1 MNKQLFTFWLICL
14 LPSTLLAQVPT
25 PQWRPVYHFTPA
37 KNWTNDPNGLIY
49 LNGVYHLY
57 YQHNPFENKWGHM
70 SWGHARS
77 RDLLYWH
84 HLPIAI
90 RERIDREKGDTTW
103 IFSGSAVWDKDN
115 TSGFCKDGGCLVA
128 IYTADQPNLKKE
140 SQYIAYSNDGGH
152 TYTNYAGNPV
162 IDLNKHDF
170 RDPNVFWYAPSK
182 QWIMAVAM
190 PAEHQVRIY
199 GSPDLKRW
207 TLLSEFGPQG
217 YTSAYWECPSLIE
230 LPVKGQPGKTKWL
243 LMNSAA
249 GGPRG
254 VFMQYYI
261 GEFDGKSFV
270 SDAPADK
277 ILPVDYGDCL
287 YAAIPWNNMP
297 GNEKVLI
304 GWMMPGKQKTYPWTG
319 QMSISRDMSVEKTA
333 DGYRLLQEP
342 ASISKKALPA
352 DRLTVTKDRK
362 VSGETAIGG
371 AHGNAYWLDAEL
383 DPGTAT
389 AAGFRIAQGKDA
401 QGKTVTGTVI
411 AYDKA
416 THSVYVDRGRSRRS
430 GPLPEKARQT
440 MELSGPV
447 SRLRLQVLLDK
458 SSLEV
463 FVGDGEKVLTCYIY
477 PDEGATGCSAF
488 ADGGTATIR
497 QLKVWDLS
505 K

>member
-1 MNKQLFTFWLICL
+1 MKQIFFILGL
-14 LPSTLLAQVPT
+14 LTAAGITKQTMAQTARTDESPT
-25 PQWRPVYHFTPA
+25 PQWRPVYHFTPE
-37 KNWTNDPNGLIY
+37 KNWTNDPNGPIW
-49 LNGVYHLY
+49 LNGEYLLY
-57 YQHNPFENKWGHM
+57 NQQNPFENKWGHM

-77 RDLLYWH
+77 RDLLYWD

-90 RERIDREKGDTTW
+90 PEQIDRGKGDTTW

-170 RDPNVFWYAPSK
+170 RDPNVFWHTASK
-182 QWIMAVAM
+182 QWIMTVAL
-190 PAEHQVRIY
+190 PAEHKVRFY
-199 GSPDLKRW
+199 GSPNLKQW

-230 LPVKGQPGKTKWL
+230 LPVKGQKGKTKWV

-254 VFMQYYI
+254 VFMQYYV
-261 GEFDGKSFV
+261 GDFDGKTFIN
-270 SDAPADK
+270 DAAADK
-277 ILPVDYGDCL
+277 ILSVDDGDCL

-297 GNEKVLI
+297 NDQKVLI
-304 GWMMPGKQKTYPWTG
+304 GWMVPGKQKTAPWTG
-319 QMSISRDMSVEKTA
+319 QMSISRDMSVEKTP
-333 DGYRLLQEP
+333 DGYRLLQQP
-342 ASISKKALPA
+342 AAISEKALPA
-352 DRLTVTKDRK
+352 DRLTEIKDRK
-362 VSGETAIGG
+362 VSGETTIDAG
-371 AHGNAYWLDAEL
+371 HGNAYWLDIDLE
-383 DPGTAT
+383 PGTASVT
-389 AAGFRIAQGKDA
+389 GLRIAQAKDA
-401 QGKTVTGTVI
+401 QGKTLSETII

-416 THSVYVDRGRSRRS
+416 THSVYVDRNQKRLSA
-430 GPLPEKARQT
+430 PLP
-440 MELSGPV
+440 GPV
-447 SRLRLQVLLDK
+447 VNLRLKVLLDK

-477 PDEGATGCSAF
+477 PDKNATGCSAF
-488 ADGGTATIR
+488 AEGGSATIR
-497 QLKVWDLS
+497 QLKIWDLS

>member
-1 MNKQLFTFWLICL
+1 MKQIIFILGL
-14 LPSTLLAQVPT
+14 LTIAGTTQQIKAQTEETPT
-25 PQWRPVYHFTPA
+25 PQWRPVYHFTPET
-37 KNWTNDPNGLIY
+37 NWTNDPNGPIW
-49 LNGVYHLY
+49 LNGEYLLY
-57 YQHNPFENKWGHM
+57 NQQNPFENKWGHM

-77 RDLLYWH
+77 HDLLHWDR
-84 HLPIAI
+84 LPIAI
-90 RERIDREKGDTTW
+90 PEQIDREKGDTTW

-152 TYTNYAGNPV
+152 TYTNYTGNPV

-170 RDPNVFWYAPSK
+170 RDPNVFWYAASK
-182 QWIMAVAM
+182 QWIMTVAL
-190 PAEHQVRIY
+190 PAEHKVRFY
-199 GSPDLKRW
+199 GSANLKQW
-207 TLLSEFGPQG
+207 NLLSEFGPQG

-230 LPVKGQPGKTKWL
+230 LPVKGKPGETKWM

-261 GEFDGKSFV
+261 GDFDGKKFV
-270 SDAPADK
+270 NDAPADK
-277 ILPVDYGDCL
+277 IQPVDYGDCL

-297 GNEKVLI
+297 DNQKVLI
-304 GWMMPGKQKTYPWTG
+304 GWMIPGKQKTSPWTG

-333 DGYRLLQEP
+333 EGYRLLQQP
-342 ASISKKALPA
+342 AAISKKALPA
-352 DRLTVTKDRK
+352 DRLTEIKDRK
-362 VSGETAIGG
+362 VSGETMIDAG
-371 AHGNAYWLDAEL
+371 HGNAYWLDVDFGL
-383 DPGTAT
+383 GTA
-389 AAGFRIAQGKDA
+389 AAVGLRIAQAKDA
-401 QGKTVTGTVI
+401 QGKDLSGTVI

-416 THSVYVDRGRSRRS
+416 THSVYVDRGQNN
-430 GPLPEKARQT
+430 RQT
-440 MELSGPV
+440 MSLSGPV

-477 PDEGATGCSAF
+477 PDENATGCSAF
-488 ADGGTATIR
+488 AEGGSATIR
-497 QLKVWDLS
+497 QLKIWDLS